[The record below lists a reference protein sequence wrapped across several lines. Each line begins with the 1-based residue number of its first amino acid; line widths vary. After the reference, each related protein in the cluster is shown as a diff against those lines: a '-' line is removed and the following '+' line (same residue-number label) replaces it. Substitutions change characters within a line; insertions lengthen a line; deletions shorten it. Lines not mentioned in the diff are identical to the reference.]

1 MSLGSLRPLTLLKPF
16 YHDNLQDIDSMA
28 KQGQG
33 EGGQR
38 VILVVWRCPNGCAQA
53 AGTHDMGVGEVV
65 YHDDSPLSGASV
77 R

>member
-38 VILVVWRCPNGCAQA
+38 GYLSSVEMPDGFAQA
-53 AGTHDMGVGEVV
+53 ADTHVMGVG
-65 YHDDSPLSGASV
+65 